1 MSWESDVKI
10 QIYEVILHCAMAL
23 FSIVYYFS
31 DVENEII
38 RCTLNYDK
46 YSSLL
51 LKAVAVSELSMSFKR
66 LKSTTLARQEC

>member
-1 MSWESDVKI
+1 
-10 QIYEVILHCAMAL
+10 MA
-23 FSIVYYFS
+23 FFPKAYYYS
-31 DVENEII
+31 DVENKII
-38 RCTLNYDK
+38 RLTQNYVK

>member
-1 MSWESDVKI
+1 MWHEKAMLNMN
-10 QIYEVILHCAMAL
+10 EVILHCAMAL